1 MKISIITIC
10 LNSEKTIEKTINSV
24 INQKYKNIE
33 YIVVDGNST
42 DNTKQIL
49 SKHKK
54 FINKFISYSF

>member
-24 INQKYKNIE
+24 IHQKYKNIE

-42 DNTKQIL
+42 DNTKHIL
-49 SKHKK
+49 SKYKK
-54 FINKFISYSF
+54 FIKN